1 MTIIPGHHLVT
12 ACLKLKLEGAGR
24 PAKGRSRSDVARL
37 KHPNVRKS
45 FILVVRNRFEALME
59 LHEMADN
66 NKLNEGLNKNWENII
81 TDYSDSSKACLGYRQ
96 RRPKEWMSSDT

>member
-1 MTIIPGHHLVT
+1 
-12 ACLKLKLEGAGR
+12 
-24 PAKGRSRSDVARL
+24 
-37 KHPNVRKS
+37 
-45 FILVVRNRFEALME
+45 ME
-59 LHEMADN
+59 LDEMADN